1 MDINKAEIKRI
12 LKLAGLAFSEEM
24 IDLYQ
29 KDLIKIV
36 NLFDKLKEVNT
47 DGIEPLYS
55 VIDDN
60 LRLKEDKAIKDNS
73 RDDIVKNAPKS
84 KYGFFVVPKMIE

>member
-29 KDLIKIV
+29 KDLIKI
-36 NLFDKLKEVNT
+36 
-47 DGIEPLYS
+47 GQY
-55 VIDDN
+55 
-60 LRLKEDKAIKDNS
+60 RW
-73 RDDIVKNAPKS
+73 
-84 KYGFFVVPKMIE
+84 Y